1 MIEEAKQEEPQEE
14 LEDEYE
20 ATEIVYESYISAAYY
35 ALNSVDDIDLEMVS
49 TTEKNRIRAIK
60 RKSIRIIHECISVM
74 YDELFGEE
82 ET

>member
-1 MIEEAKQEEPQEE
+1 MSEIETTENTHETEE
-14 LEDEYE
+14 EYE

-35 ALNSVDDIDLEMVS
+35 ALSSVDDIDLEMVS
-49 TTEKNRIRAIK
+49 TTEKNRIKAIK

-82 ET
+82 EV

>member
-1 MIEEAKQEEPQEE
+1 MSEIETTENTHETEE
-14 LEDEYE
+14 EYE

-35 ALNSVDDIDLEMVS
+35 ALSSVDDIDLEMVS
-49 TTEKNRIRAIK
+49 TTEKNRIKAIK

-82 ET
+82 EA

>member
-1 MIEEAKQEEPQEE
+1 MTEEIKEEIQEETEE
-14 LEDEYE
+14 IYE

-82 ET
+82 EA

>member
-1 MIEEAKQEEPQEE
+1 MSE
-14 LEDEYE
+14 LETTENTHETEEEYE

-35 ALNSVDDIDLEMVS
+35 ALSSVDDIDLEMVS
-49 TTEKNRIRAIK
+49 TTEKNRIKAIK

-82 ET
+82 EA